1 MIFRWAPIAVAALG
15 FLAFLPAL
23 GADFVNWDDE
33 ISFLRNIHYRGLGL
47 AHLQWMATTTLLG
60 HWSPLTWLTWSFDYV
75 VGGLNPVGYHLTS
88 VLIHAVNIAL
98 LVLVARRLLAQGFAL
113 SPSSPAIAAGAVFAA
128 LVFGIH
134 PLRAESVAWVSGRRD
149 VLCATFYLLATL
161 AYLRGVAGGGR
172 IAPRWWAISVA
183 AFAGALLSK
192 ASAMTLPLTLL
203 LIDLYPLRRRTLGW
217 RPLIVEKLPY
227 VALAAG
233 AAVMAIVARQ
243 EGGNIT
249 DYGRYGLGAR
259 VALTAYTLWFYPW
272 KSLWPTGLAAGYEL
286 PAQISLW
293 EPRFALALVAVI
305 VITTALILLRARWP
319 AALAAW
325 VGSAI
330 VLAPISGVVHSG
342 EQLAADRYSYLA
354 CLGLAVLAG
363 AALASVM
370 QRGGATRLAAVV
382 AVVAGVV
389 VGALGVAT
397 WIQTATWHDSETLWR
412 HAVKL
417 DPTCSLC
424 VSNLGRMVARTGRLD
439 EAEAHIARAIAL
451 RPDRAGP
458 HENMGVVMLARG
470 RVQEATTAFRRVV
483 TIRPWHGPSRNNLG
497 VALAEAGR
505 DAEAEKEFREAAR
518 LSPQLVDA
526 PANLGALYLRQR
538 RFDDAVPVL
547 RQAVTLDPTRVAVA
561 KNLERALA
569 ARDTR

>member
-1 MIFRWAPIAVAALG
+1 MKAPVAVAVLG

-47 AHLQWMATTTLLG
+47 AHLQWMFTTTLLG
-60 HWSPLTWLTWSFDYV
+60 HWSPLTWLTWSFDYIM
-75 VGGLNPVGYHLTS
+75 GGLNPVGYHLTS

-98 LVLVARRLLAQGFAL
+98 FVLVARRLLAQGFGL
-113 SPSSPAIAAGAVFAA
+113 SPSSPAIGAGAVFAA

-149 VLCATFYLLATL
+149 MLCATFYLLATL

-172 IAPRWWAISVA
+172 IAPGWWAISVA

-227 VALAAG
+227 AALAAG
-233 AAVMAIVARQ
+233 AAVMAIVAGQ

-259 VALTAYTLWFYPW
+259 AALTAYTLWFYPW
-272 KSLWPTGLAAGYEL
+272 KSLWPTDLAVGYEL

-293 EPRFALALVAVI
+293 EPRFAVALVAVI
-305 VITTALILLRARWP
+305 VITTALILLRRRWP
-319 AALAAW
+319 AALTAW

-330 VLAPISGVVHSG
+330 VLAPVSGVVHSG

-363 AALASVM
+363 AALASTM
-370 QRGGATRLAAVV
+370 QRGAATRLVAAV
-382 AVVAGVV
+382 AVVI
-389 VGALGVAT
+389 VGALGVGT
-397 WIQTATWHDSETLWR
+397 WIQTATWHDSETLWQQ
-412 HAVKL
+412 AVHL

-424 VSNLGRMVARTGRLD
+424 ASNLGRVIARTGRLD

-458 HENMGVVMLARG
+458 HENMGVTMLRRG
-470 RVQEATTAFRRVV
+470 RVQEATTEFRRGVS
-483 TIRPWHGPSRNNLG
+483 IRPFHGPSRNNLG
-497 VALAEAGR
+497 VAPAEAGR
-505 DAEAEKEFREAAR
+505 DAEAEIQFREAAR
-518 LSPQLVDA
+518 LSPQLADA
-526 PANLGALYLRQR
+526 PANFGALYLRQR

-547 RQAVTLDPTRVAVA
+547 RRAVTLDPTRVAAA

-569 ARDTR
+569 ARDAR

>member
-1 MIFRWAPIAVAALG
+1 MTSRWAPVAVAVLG

-23 GADFVNWDDE
+23 SADFVNWDDE

-47 AHLQWMATTTLLG
+47 AHLQWIISTTLLG
-60 HWSPLTWLTWSFDYV
+60 HWSPLTWLTWSFDSV

-98 LVLVARRLLAQGFAL
+98 FVLVARRLLAQGFGL

-217 RPLIVEKLPY
+217 RSLIVEKLPY
-227 VALAAG
+227 AALAAG

-249 DYGRYGLGAR
+249 DYGRYGPGAR

-293 EPRFALALVAVI
+293 EPRFAIALVAVI
-305 VITTALILLRARWP
+305 VITTALILLRRRWP
-319 AALAAW
+319 AALTAW

-330 VLAPISGVVHSG
+330 VLAPVSGVVHSG

-363 AALASVM
+363 AALALAM
-370 QRGGATRLAAVV
+370 QRGAATRLVAVV
-382 AVVAGVV
+382 AVVT
-389 VGALGVAT
+389 VGALGVGT

-412 HAVKL
+412 HAVQR

-424 VSNLGRMVARTGRLD
+424 ASNLGRMIARTGRLD

-458 HENMGVVMLARG
+458 HENMGVIMLGRG

-483 TIRPWHGPSRNNLG
+483 SIRPFHGPSRNNLG

-505 DAEAEKEFREAAR
+505 DAEAETQFREAAR
-518 LSPQLVDA
+518 LSPHLADA

-538 RFDDAVPVL
+538 RFDDAVPLL
-547 RQAVTLDPTRVAVA
+547 RHAVTLDPTRVAVT

-569 ARDTR
+569 ARAAR